1 MGFATRLVSVLVLLA
16 AWQLAAS
23 AAGSRLLPAP
33 LAILDFIVGESA
45 TGDLWR
51 NVGITLAR
59 VGISFLLAMTL
70 GVLLGIALGRWRR
83 LNLVLDTPLLILLN
97 TPALVITVLAY
108 IWVGLNE
115 AAAIVAVVLNK
126 LPNVAVILREGARGL
141 DPQLEEM
148 ARTYRFDRR
157 TWIAHVL
164 VPQLQPFVVAAARSG
179 LSLAWKIVLVIEL
192 LGRPERR
199 RLRHQL
205 LLRPEPERGGDRRLQ
220 HRLHERDD
228 RHRHPH
234 PAAARSPCPTL
245 ALRDGSAAS
254 RGAALRVEIARK
266 VYGAGGPEP
275 VEAVR
280 DLAFSIGG
288 RDRLPDRPVGG
299 GQDHDPAH
307 PARPRPGL

>member
-16 AWQLAAS
+16 GWQAAAV

-33 LAILDFIVGESA
+33 LAILAFIRSEWAS
-45 TGDLWR
+45 GDLWW

-59 VGISFLLAMTL
+59 VGVSFVLAMVL
-70 GVLLGIALGRWRR
+70 GVLLGIALGRSRR

-115 AAAIVAVVLNK
+115 GAAVLAVVLNK

-164 VPQLQPFVVAAARSG
+164 VPQLQPFAVAAARSG
-179 LSLAWKIVLVIEL
+179 LSLAWKIVLVVEL
-192 LGRPERR
+192 LGRPDGVGFAINYYFVQSTDVAAIIGYS
-199 RLRHQL
+199 LVFMTVMIGIDVL
-205 LLRPEPERGGDRRLQ
+205 LLQRLEAHVRRW
-220 HRLHERDD
+220 R
-228 RHRHPH
+228 
-234 PAAARSPCPTL
+234 
-245 ALRDGSAAS
+245 
-254 RGAALRVEIARK
+254 
-266 VYGAGGPEP
+266 
-275 VEAVR
+275 
-280 DLAFSIGG
+280 
-288 RDRLPDRPVGG
+288 
-299 GQDHDPAH
+299 
-307 PARPRPGL
+307 

>member
-16 AWQLAAS
+16 AWQLAAGL
-23 AAGSRLLPAP
+23 AESRLLPAP
-33 LAILDFIVGESA
+33 LTILDFILRESA

-59 VGISFLLAMTL
+59 VGVSFFIAMAL
-70 GVLLGIALGRWRR
+70 GVVVGIALGRWKT

-115 AAAIVAVVLNK
+115 AAAILAVVLNK

-192 LGRPERR
+192 LGRPNGVGFAINFYFVQSLNVAAIVGYSVVFMSVMIAIDILVLQRLEAHVRR
-199 RLRHQL
+199 WR
-205 LLRPEPERGGDRRLQ
+205 
-220 HRLHERDD
+220 
-228 RHRHPH
+228 
-234 PAAARSPCPTL
+234 
-245 ALRDGSAAS
+245 
-254 RGAALRVEIARK
+254 
-266 VYGAGGPEP
+266 
-275 VEAVR
+275 
-280 DLAFSIGG
+280 
-288 RDRLPDRPVGG
+288 
-299 GQDHDPAH
+299 
-307 PARPRPGL
+307 

>member
-1 MGFATRLVSVLVLLA
+1 MGTATRLVSVLVLLA
-16 AWQLAAS
+16 GWQAAAV

-33 LAILDFIVGESA
+33 LAILSFIQSESA
-45 TGDLWR
+45 SGDLWS

-59 VGISFLLAMTL
+59 VGISFVLAMVL
-70 GVLLGIALGRWRR
+70 GVLLGIALGRSRR

-115 AAAIVAVVLNK
+115 GAAVLAVVLNK

-192 LGRPERR
+192 LGRPNGVGFAINYYFVQSLNVAAIVGYSIVFMSVMIAIDILVLQRLEAHVRR
-199 RLRHQL
+199 WR
-205 LLRPEPERGGDRRLQ
+205 
-220 HRLHERDD
+220 
-228 RHRHPH
+228 
-234 PAAARSPCPTL
+234 
-245 ALRDGSAAS
+245 
-254 RGAALRVEIARK
+254 
-266 VYGAGGPEP
+266 
-275 VEAVR
+275 
-280 DLAFSIGG
+280 
-288 RDRLPDRPVGG
+288 
-299 GQDHDPAH
+299 
-307 PARPRPGL
+307 

>member
-1 MGFATRLVSVLVLLA
+1 MATRLVSVLVLLA
-16 AWQLAAS
+16 AWQVAAS
-23 AAGSRLLPAP
+23 LAESRLLPAP
-33 LAILDFIVGESA
+33 LAILDFIVKESA

-51 NVGITLAR
+51 NVGITLTR
-59 VGISFLLAMTL
+59 VGVSFFFAMGL
-70 GVLLGIALGRWRR
+70 GVLLGIALGRWKA

-192 LGRPERR
+192 LGRPNGVGFAINYYFVQSLNVAAILGYSLVFMSVMIAIDILILQRLEAYVRR
-199 RLRHQL
+199 WR
-205 LLRPEPERGGDRRLQ
+205 
-220 HRLHERDD
+220 
-228 RHRHPH
+228 
-234 PAAARSPCPTL
+234 
-245 ALRDGSAAS
+245 
-254 RGAALRVEIARK
+254 
-266 VYGAGGPEP
+266 
-275 VEAVR
+275 
-280 DLAFSIGG
+280 
-288 RDRLPDRPVGG
+288 
-299 GQDHDPAH
+299 
-307 PARPRPGL
+307 

>member
-16 AWQLAAS
+16 GWQVAAMLAD
-23 AAGSRLLPAP
+23 SRLLPAP
-33 LAILDFIVGESA
+33 LTILAFIVSESA

-51 NVGITLAR
+51 NVGLTLAR
-59 VGISFLLAMTL
+59 VGVSFLIAMVL
-70 GVLLGIALGRWRR
+70 GVILGIALGRFRR

-115 AAAIVAVVLNK
+115 GAAVLAVVLNK

-179 LSLAWKIVLVIEL
+179 LSLSWKIVLVIEL
-192 LGRPERR
+192 LGRPNGVGFAINFYFVQSLNVAAIVGYSIVFMSVMIAIDILILQRLEAHVRR
-199 RLRHQL
+199 WR
-205 LLRPEPERGGDRRLQ
+205 
-220 HRLHERDD
+220 
-228 RHRHPH
+228 
-234 PAAARSPCPTL
+234 
-245 ALRDGSAAS
+245 
-254 RGAALRVEIARK
+254 
-266 VYGAGGPEP
+266 
-275 VEAVR
+275 
-280 DLAFSIGG
+280 
-288 RDRLPDRPVGG
+288 
-299 GQDHDPAH
+299 
-307 PARPRPGL
+307 

>member
-16 AWQLAAS
+16 AWQLAAGL
-23 AAGSRLLPAP
+23 AESRLLPAP
-33 LAILDFIVGESA
+33 LTILDFILSESA

-59 VGISFLLAMTL
+59 VGVSFLIAMVL
-70 GVLLGIALGRWRR
+70 GVVLGIALGRWTA

-115 AAAIVAVVLNK
+115 GAAVLAVVLNK

-192 LGRPERR
+192 LGRPNGVGFAINFYFVQSLNVAAIVGYSIVFMSVMIAIDILILQRLEAHVRR
-199 RLRHQL
+199 WR
-205 LLRPEPERGGDRRLQ
+205 
-220 HRLHERDD
+220 
-228 RHRHPH
+228 
-234 PAAARSPCPTL
+234 
-245 ALRDGSAAS
+245 
-254 RGAALRVEIARK
+254 
-266 VYGAGGPEP
+266 
-275 VEAVR
+275 
-280 DLAFSIGG
+280 
-288 RDRLPDRPVGG
+288 
-299 GQDHDPAH
+299 
-307 PARPRPGL
+307 

>member
-16 AWQLAAS
+16 AWQLAAGL
-23 AAGSRLLPAP
+23 AESRLLPAP
-33 LAILDFIVGESA
+33 LTILDFILRESA

-59 VGISFLLAMTL
+59 VGVSFLIAMVL
-70 GVLLGIALGRWRR
+70 GVVLGIALGRWKT

-115 AAAIVAVVLNK
+115 AAAVLAVVLNK

-164 VPQLQPFVVAAARSG
+164 VPQLQPFAVAAARSG

-192 LGRPERR
+192 LGRPNGVGFAINFYFVQSLNVAAIVGYSVVFMSVMIAIDILVLQRLEAHVRR
-199 RLRHQL
+199 WR
-205 LLRPEPERGGDRRLQ
+205 
-220 HRLHERDD
+220 
-228 RHRHPH
+228 
-234 PAAARSPCPTL
+234 
-245 ALRDGSAAS
+245 
-254 RGAALRVEIARK
+254 
-266 VYGAGGPEP
+266 
-275 VEAVR
+275 
-280 DLAFSIGG
+280 
-288 RDRLPDRPVGG
+288 
-299 GQDHDPAH
+299 
-307 PARPRPGL
+307 

>member
-16 AWQLAAS
+16 GWQVSAS

-33 LAILDFIVGESA
+33 LAILAFLSRESA
-45 TGDLWR
+45 TGDLWW

-59 VGISFLLAMTL
+59 VGVSFLLAMTL
-70 GVLLGIALGRWRR
+70 GVLLGVALGRSRR

-192 LGRPERR
+192 LGRPNGVGFAINYYFVQSLNVAAILGYSIVFMSVMIAIDILVLQRLEAYVRR
-199 RLRHQL
+199 WR
-205 LLRPEPERGGDRRLQ
+205 
-220 HRLHERDD
+220 
-228 RHRHPH
+228 
-234 PAAARSPCPTL
+234 
-245 ALRDGSAAS
+245 
-254 RGAALRVEIARK
+254 
-266 VYGAGGPEP
+266 
-275 VEAVR
+275 
-280 DLAFSIGG
+280 
-288 RDRLPDRPVGG
+288 
-299 GQDHDPAH
+299 
-307 PARPRPGL
+307 